1 MINFHELSHTVSAQA
16 ILQLCTRG
24 HGQNSRVF
32 NMAMGEPQ
40 NTELSRT
47 IEKELLNQVS
57 ESWAEQRTKRLKDL
71 YAGQPPP
78 AGRTN
83 PVERPPTPKWLFRG
97 HNYNGIKTKE
107 ERDKRVLDSLAAE
120 RLTSI
125 AGSQI
130 DEPTESVHTEKAP
143 PPPGFGGGTMQQLAK
158 HMKEL
163 PGGRNWLD
171 R

>member
-1 MINFHELSHTVSAQA
+1 
-16 ILQLCTRG
+16 
-24 HGQNSRVF
+24 
-32 NMAMGEPQ
+32 MAMGEPQ

-47 IEKELLNQVS
+47 IEKEMLNQ
-57 ESWAEQRTKRLKDL
+57 WAENRHRRLKDL

-120 RLTSI
+120 RLAGI
-125 AGSQI
+125 AGSAVS
-130 DEPTESVHTEKAP
+130 DEPTESLHTNEKAP
-143 PPPGFGGGTMQQLAK
+143 PPPGFGGGTMQQWAK

>member
-1 MINFHELSHTVSAQA
+1 M
-16 ILQLCTRG
+16 
-24 HGQNSRVF
+24 
-32 NMAMGEPQ
+32 
-40 NTELSRT
+40 
-47 IEKELLNQVS
+47 
-57 ESWAEQRTKRLKDL
+57 
-71 YAGQPPP
+71 
-78 AGRTN
+78 
-83 PVERPPTPKWLFRG
+83 
-97 HNYNGIKTKE
+97 
-107 ERDKRVLDSLAAE
+107 LDSLAAE

-143 PPPGFGGGTMQQLAK
+143 PPPGFGEVSDFSVSKLTMQQWAK